1 MKMKISWPFGRRK
14 AAKRNPGEGQ
24 QEHQV
29 LTRLIQDLRRE
40 KAECE
45 KARLGLMDTLQEQYL
60 LLESQK
66 KNVRCLSASSGFE
79 LDQLEKVNGINQ
91 EKRKSGYNSM
101 YPQ

>member
-1 MKMKISWPFGRRK
+1 MKMKISWPFGRHK

-66 KNVRCLSASSGFE
+66 KMFDAYQQVVDLM

-91 EKRKSGYNSM
+91 EKAEKWI
-101 YPQ
+101 Q

>member
-1 MKMKISWPFGRRK
+1 MKMKISWPFGRHK

-45 KARLGLMDTLQEQYL
+45 KVRLGLMDTLQEQYIYYW
-60 LLESQK
+60 K
-66 KNVRCLSASSGFE
+66 VR
-79 LDQLEKVNGINQ
+79 
-91 EKRKSGYNSM
+91 KRCSM
-101 YPQ
+101 PISK